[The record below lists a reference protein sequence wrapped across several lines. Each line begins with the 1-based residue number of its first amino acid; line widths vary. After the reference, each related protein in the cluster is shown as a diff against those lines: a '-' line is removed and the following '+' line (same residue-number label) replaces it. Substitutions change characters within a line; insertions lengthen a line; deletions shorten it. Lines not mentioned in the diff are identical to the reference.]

1 MSDKELYLGERVVN
15 KMIVWGL
22 VGMLLLA
29 ACSSQ
34 TATVGGLE
42 IEKTTGDQQIE
53 PALAEVSPSPEPT
66 TTETTIDEV
75 ESSDFESDDARS
87 AFLDVEEAL
96 DKSSPLPEG
105 VLMVL
110 QRSGGIAGIEEQ
122 WVIFVDGR
130 VEGSGGRGKSLNS
143 EELEVL
149 RTIIEV
155 SGFSEMA
162 DSYVPLDACCDLF
175 TYSITVNTGDGQSKT
190 VTTIDGSSKQ
200 PQELTGVLNVISQV
214 LFVD

>member
-1 MSDKELYLGERVVN
+1 MKRV
-15 KMIVWGL
+15 IVWVPIGII
-22 VGMLLLA
+22 LLA
-29 ACSSQ
+29 ACSAQS
-34 TATVGGLE
+34 ATVSELE
-42 IEKTTGDQQIE
+42 INEATGDQQTE
-53 PALAEVSPSPEPT
+53 PALAEVSPTPEPT
-66 TTETTIDEV
+66 NTETKIDEI
-75 ESSDFESDDARS
+75 EPSGSESDDVRS
-87 AFLDVEEAL
+87 AFLDVEKAL
-96 DKSSPLPEG
+96 DKSSPLPQG

-149 RTIIEV
+149 RTIIEA

-162 DSYVPLDACCDLF
+162 DNYMPLDACCDLF

-200 PQELTGVLNVISQV
+200 PEELTEILNVISQV